1 MKLSE
6 KDKWLEQVILETAPV
21 QKPLPDFEKWKQNHP
36 QAIDILKSRAEKS
49 IPVTGRRI
57 EDLRIVS
64 AIIKS
69 RIAKFAAAAAI
80 VAIVALSVTFLEKIV
95 TPAYAIEQTI
105 RANSTLRYLHFR
117 YFSASEEE
125 PKQGWCEFDQNGQL
139 KNVRIDW
146 PDWLGAELVVWKQG
160 VTQIWSRKQKR
171 LTTFSDEVYT
181 ARVLKMAAKHD
192 PRLAVERL
200 YEREKQG
207 KVKIEVEQ
215 PSDKAKPIVV
225 TATYLPGSQHPG
237 RRVVLFVN
245 QATKLVTTLELYQWK
260 DDKYEYMGV
269 YEYYDYNVPIDA
281 DMFNLDNEVGADV
294 KHIDTRIQDVGLE
307 QGDLTNEG
315 IAAKV
320 VGEFLQALIADDY
333 AKAGVICGG
342 MSAAEIKS
350 GFGQLNIRR
359 IISIG
364 EPVPYDKPNEVFLNN
379 LRVPCTIEIEENGKV
394 QQRLKIFNVRQ
405 VLGRRGRWMVDGP
418 GQKPQN
424 ARNIGLGQGN
434 LSDDEIAVKV
444 VREFLE
450 AWIAKNYAKAGRIFG
465 GMPAEQARQLLERFN
480 LVRIISVGKPVPQT
494 KPKGLRVAWTVEVEE
509 NGKLNQWHSKGPYV
523 QQVSGMPGRWII
535 VGGF

>member
-6 KDKWLEQVILETAPV
+6 KDKWLDQVILETAPV

-36 QAIDILKSRAEKS
+36 KAIEILKSRAEKS
-49 IPVTGRRI
+49 ISVTGRRI
-57 EDLRIVS
+57 ENFRIVS

-69 RIAKFAAAAAI
+69 RITKFAAVAVI
-80 VAIVALSVTFLEKIV
+80 VAILALSVTFLEKMV

-125 PKQGWCEFDQNGQL
+125 PKQGWCEFDQDGEL

-160 VTQIWSRKQKR
+160 VTQIWSREQKR

-181 ARVLKMAAKHD
+181 ARVLKMAAEHD

-225 TATYLPGSQHPG
+225 TATYLPSSQHPG

-260 DDKYEYMGV
+260 DDEYEYMGV

-281 DMFNLDNEVGADV
+281 NMFNLDDEVGAGV
-294 KHIDTRIQDVGLE
+294 KHIDTRIQDVGLQ
-307 QGDLTNEG
+307 QGNLTNEG

-320 VGEFLQALIADDY
+320 VGEFLQTLIAEDY
-333 AKAGVICGG
+333 AKAGTICGG
-342 MSAAEIKS
+342 MSAAEIES
-350 GFGQLNIRR
+350 GFGKLNITR

-364 EPVPYDKPNEVFLNN
+364 EPVPYDKLNEVFLNN
-379 LRVPCTIEIEENGKV
+379 LRVPCTIEIEEDGKL

-405 VLGRRGRWMVDGP
+405 VLGRRRRWMVDGP

-424 ARNIGLGQGN
+424 GRSIGLAQGN
-434 LSDDEIAVKV
+434 LSDEEIVVKV

-450 AWIAKNYAKAGRIFG
+450 AWIAKDYAKAGRIFG
-465 GMPAEQARQLLERFN
+465 GMPAEQVRQLLERFN
-480 LVRIISVGKPVPQT
+480 LVRIISIGKPVPQT

-509 NGKLNQWHSKGPYV
+509 NGKLNQWHSKGAYV
-523 QQVSGMPGRWII
+523 QQVSGMPYRWII

>member
-21 QKPLPDFEKWKQNHP
+21 QKPLPDFEKWKENHP
-36 QAIDILKSRAEKS
+36 KAIEILKSRAEKS
-49 IPVTGRRI
+49 IPATGRRI
-57 EDLRIVS
+57 ESFRIVS
-64 AIIKS
+64 AIIKN
-69 RIAKFAAAAAI
+69 RIAKFAVAAAI
-80 VAIVALSVTFLEKIV
+80 VAILALSITFLEKIV

-105 RANSTLRYLHFR
+105 RANSTLRYLRFR

-200 YEREKQG
+200 HEREKQG
-207 KVKIEVEQ
+207 KVTIEVEQ
-215 PSDKAKPIVV
+215 PRDKAEPIVV

-245 QATKLVTTLELYQWK
+245 QATKLVTTLELYQWE

-281 DMFNLDNEVGADV
+281 DIFNLDDEVGADV
-294 KHIDTRIQDVGLE
+294 RHIDTRIQDVGLE
-307 QGDLTNEG
+307 QGDLANEE

-320 VGEFLQALIADDY
+320 VGEFLQALIAPDY

-342 MSAAEIKS
+342 MSAAEIES
-350 GFGQLNIRR
+350 GFGELNITR

-379 LRVPCTIEIEENGKV
+379 LHVPCTIEIEENGKV

-405 VLGRRGRWMVDGP
+405 VLGRRRRWMLDGP
-418 GQKPQN
+418 GQKPQDG
-424 ARNIGLGQGN
+424 RNIGLEQGK

-444 VREFLE
+444 VRDFLE
-450 AWIAKNYAKAGRIFG
+450 AWIAKDYAKAGRIFG

-523 QQVSGMPGRWII
+523 QQVSGMPDRWII